1 MQEVNKMNN
10 IVVNSIDLTMKND
23 KKEIVKELILK
34 YLMKQITKEQ
44 HS

>member
-1 MQEVNKMNN
+1 MNN
-10 IVVNSIDLTMKND
+10 IVVNSIDLIMKND

>member
-1 MQEVNKMNN
+1 MNN

-34 YLMKQITKEQ
+34 YLLKQITKEQ

>member
-1 MQEVNKMNN
+1 MNN

-34 YLMKQITKEQ
+34 YLMKQITNEQ

>member
-1 MQEVNKMNN
+1 MNN
-10 IVVNSIDLTMKND
+10 IVVNSIDLTMKKD

-34 YLMKQITKEQ
+34 YLLKQITKEQ

>member
-1 MQEVNKMNN
+1 MNN

-34 YLMKQITKEQ
+34 YLIKQITKEQ

>member
-1 MQEVNKMNN
+1 MNN

>member
-1 MQEVNKMNN
+1 MNN
-10 IVVNSIDLTMKND
+10 IVVNSIHLTMKND